1 MVEAVLT
8 GMLIFFARVTD
19 VSLGTMRMLMLVK
32 GRRLQAAA
40 FGFFEAMIYVVALS
54 RVVTQLNRWEYVLVY
69 ALGFASGN
77 FLGVFLEERMALG
90 YAGVEIIVRSESDAL
105 VQKLREEGFGVT
117 VGEGWGKEGPKDI
130 LTVILPRRQMP
141 KLMELVRSHDN
152 KAFTIVMDARK
163 TLGGFYRRQ
172 KSK

>member
-117 VGEGWGKEGPKDI
+117 VGEGWQEGQGHSHGD
-130 LTVILPRRQMP
+130 VPRRQMP
-141 KLMELVRSHDN
+141 KLMELVRSHD
-152 KAFTIVMDARK
+152 KRPLPSSWMPAKPWAGLPPAKIK
-163 TLGGFYRRQ
+163 
-172 KSK
+172 